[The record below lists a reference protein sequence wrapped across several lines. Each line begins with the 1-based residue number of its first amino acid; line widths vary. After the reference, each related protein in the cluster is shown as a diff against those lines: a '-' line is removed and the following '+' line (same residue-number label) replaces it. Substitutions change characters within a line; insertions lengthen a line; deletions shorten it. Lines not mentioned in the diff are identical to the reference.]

1 MRQVLRD
8 SDGIVA
14 GGAQPFELRAKLIR
28 AHVVLGV
35 ARPIRDLANL
45 MVVEGRDVK
54 RQRGGGASLGG
65 GAECFIGRPTDYIKV
80 ESFEMYDLDP

>member
-14 GGAQPFELRAKLIR
+14 GSAQPFELRAKLIR

-35 ARPIRDLANL
+35 ARPVRDLADL
-45 MVVEGRDVK
+45 MVVESGDVR
-54 RQRGGGASLGG
+54 RQRGGGASRVERPSTSSAG
-65 GAECFIGRPTDYIKV
+65 PTDYIIV
-80 ESFEMYDLDP
+80 QTFEM